1 MKQFL
6 IIPVLIPLLS
16 VTAHA
21 KSISDSEFRKQLY
34 FSLSNRFFEGIR
46 TERIITRNDADCIYI
61 DSGELSIKP
70 GIYTLPLN
78 STDKPVLYSSDNPA
92 ITVDENGVLTS
103 DGTPAAANITITSGD
118 VTIVHPVY
126 ATKQIKRLSLS
137 QSELSLYADRPEP
150 VTLSLS
156 CEPADADMSMVDW
169 YSGDEGI
176 VYVDENGT
184 VIPNGVGTTS
194 IYAETPDG
202 SVTAKCTVKVGLY
215 DVSIRSVFI
224 TNAIDRLK
232 IGSEYSLSAYVYPE
246 TVQDK
251 TVHWSSSDNLVCT
264 IDQDGVIRGINTGTA
279 VITAQAANGVMDT
292 FEIEVASSSGGSFK
306 YNVISKSVSERIAE
320 LQSKPQFIQYGY
332 TLSDMVDF
340 QMSVEPVKYSE
351 NRKAQIA
358 ETENEIDP
366 ASHASGYGKYQFI
379 DLSQSNSIDVDTLNR
394 YLTGKGVLEGKGQQ
408 FKDAADAYGLS
419 ELYLVTHACLES
431 GDGMSQLARG
441 VDVNGTVVY
450 NMFGIG
456 AYDAGAVLYGSQY
469 AYSMG
474 WTTVDAAID
483 GGARW
488 ISENYINNPDYRQ
501 NTLYKMR
508 WNPDSPGTH
517 QYATDIEWAS
527 AQAKMLKSMF
537 DAFPNADLHYEIPLY
552 KGEKE
557 FGLK

>member
-1 MKQFL
+1 MKKLCL
-6 IIPVLIPLLS
+6 IMLLIPLLS
-16 VTAHA
+16 VTANA
-21 KSISDSEFRKQLY
+21 KSENDGGFRRQLR
-34 FSLSNRFFEGIR
+34 FSLSNRFFEGVK
-46 TERIITRNDADCIYI
+46 TEGIITRNDADCIYI
-61 DSGELSIKP
+61 DSGQLSIKP
-70 GIYTLPLN
+70 EVYTLPLN

-103 DGTPAAANITITSGD
+103 DGTPAEANITITSGD
-118 VTIVHPVY
+118 VTIVHHVF
-126 ATKQIKRLSLS
+126 AAKQIKRLSLS
-137 QSELSLYADRPEP
+137 HSELSMYADRPEP
-150 VTLSLS
+150 VTLALS
-156 CEPADADMSMVDW
+156 CEPADADTGMVHW

-194 IYAETPDG
+194 VYAETADG

-232 IGSEYSLSAYVYPE
+232 TGSEYSLSAYVYPE

-264 IDQDGVIRGINTGTA
+264 IGQDGVVRGINAGTA
-279 VITAQAANGVMDT
+279 VITAQAANGAADT
-292 FEIEVASSSGGSFK
+292 FEIEVVSSSSGSFK
-306 YNVISKSVSERIAE
+306 YNVISKSVSERIAQ
-320 LQSKPQFIQYGY
+320 LQTKPQFISYGY
-332 TLSDMVDF
+332 SLSDMVDC
-340 QMSVEPVKYSE
+340 QLSVGAVKYSE
-351 NRKAQIA
+351 NRKAQRA
-358 ETENEIDP
+358 ETESAVDP
-366 ASHASGYGKYQFI
+366 SSHASGYGKYQFI
-379 DLSQSNSIDVDTLNR
+379 DLSQSNGVDVEILNR
-394 YLTGKGVLEGKGQQ
+394 YLMGKGVLEGKGQQ
-408 FKDAADAYGLS
+408 FKEAADAYGLS

-431 GDGMSQLARG
+431 GDGTSQLARG
-441 VDVNGTVVY
+441 VSVNGTTVY

-456 AYDAGAVLYGSQY
+456 AYDAGAVSYGSQY

-474 WTTVDAAID
+474 WTTVDAAIE

-508 WNPDSPGTH
+508 WNPDRPGTH

-527 AQAKMLKSMF
+527 AQAKVLKSMF
-537 DAFPNADLHYEIPLY
+537 DAFPDAELYYEIPLY
-552 KGEKE
+552 KGENE
-557 FGLK
+557 FDLK